1 MSLVSAAGR
10 YLSSRS
16 HFLTVAVSPFP
27 GVQSDA
33 EAHATEMGFID
44 VRISDSRDL
53 EDGEYLP
60 TPAPQVFPDL
70 DDPYANVV
78 ILNGSH
84 PPAHPFQHG
93 CLR

>member
-10 YLSSRS
+10 YVSSGS
-16 HFLTVAVSPFP
+16 HFLTIALSPFP

-33 EAHATEMGFID
+33 EAHAAETGFVD

-70 DDPYANVV
+70 DDPYAIVPD
-78 ILNGSH
+78 
-84 PPAHPFQHG
+84 PP
-93 CLR
+93 